1 MIATATD
8 IVDLGVGAPD
18 IPTPPEAA
26 QAAIDA
32 IDSGRTKYAGARG
45 ITLLREQIAAR
56 FAADKG
62 FEVASDDIVVSA
74 GAKLT
79 LFCVLSA
86 VGASGGNVVYATPH
100 YGGYPHLIRRAGLEG
115 RPVQTSAADGYAI
128 DTERLRAA
136 LDGDTVAV
144 ILNSPSNPTG
154 AMHDA
159 ASLEAIIE
167 VVTSRSSAM
176 IISDEIY
183 SAFAYD
189 EDAISVGRI
198 APRER
203 VVVIDGVSKAYG
215 MSGWRVGYAAG
226 PRALIAAAGSVNSQ
240 LTNCASSISQHAAA
254 AALTLRPSEC
264 ADISRHRGLRDEA
277 HDLARSLP
285 DAQSVKP
292 KGGIYQ
298 SVQLSPSQI
307 TALQSTGESVAD
319 ALLRRGG
326 VRLPQDSTFG
336 TPGLLRVTFSVPR
349 PALQDGMSRLS
360 RILTEL

>member
-8 IVDLGVGAPD
+8 IIDLGVGAPD
-18 IPTPPEAA
+18 IPTPAVAA
-26 QAAIDA
+26 RAAREA

-45 ITLLREQIAAR
+45 ILPLRERIAER
-56 FAADKG
+56 FSVDKG
-62 FEVASDDIVVSA
+62 FEAAPDDIVVSA

-79 LFCVLSA
+79 LFCVLA
-86 VGASGGNVVYATPH
+86 AAGATGGNVVYTTPH

-115 RPVQTSAADGYAI
+115 RPVQTSAVDGYAL
-128 DTERLRAA
+128 DTDRLRAA
-136 LDGDTVAV
+136 IDDDTVAV

-154 AMHDA
+154 AMYDA
-159 ASLEAIIE
+159 ASLDAIVE
-167 VVTSRSSAM
+167 VVTSCSSAL

-203 VVVIDGVSKAYG
+203 MVVIDGVSKAYG

-226 PRALIAAAGSVNSQ
+226 PRALIAAAGAVNSQ

-264 ADISRHRGLRDEA
+264 ADVDRHRNLRDEV
-277 HDLARSLP
+277 HARASSLSG
-285 DAQSVKP
+285 AVSVKP

-298 SVQLSPSQI
+298 SIQLNPAQI
-307 TALQSTGESVAD
+307 DALTSTGESVAD

-349 PALQDGMSRLS
+349 PTLQDGMSRLA
-360 RILTEL
+360 RVLEEL